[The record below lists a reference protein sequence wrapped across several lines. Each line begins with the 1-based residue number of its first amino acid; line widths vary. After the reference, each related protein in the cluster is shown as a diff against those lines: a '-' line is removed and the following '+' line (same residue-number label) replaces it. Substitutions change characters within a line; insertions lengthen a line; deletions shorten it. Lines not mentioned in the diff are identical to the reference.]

1 MKKNKTGK
9 GILTVLAAVLVMVA
23 VLGTTGGVLAQP
35 ERQDPAQDKF
45 IGFQLVYEEM
55 PPAIDMDDPDWE
67 EKLEEYPPEDRSHW
81 VEYGTFDAQV
91 DGLGTLA
98 FPREILIGRYDEDS
112 GRYLFPGK
120 EGFNC
125 FLVTRTEEDGGEYVS
140 AGSDMADVQIGFTDE
155 EDYVRGTVYFG
166 PPLDDKN
173 WNTEDFDYCWTAY
186 RVYQMADGTVYLDGT
201 GNSYGGVGGFTVSE
215 REAYTTTLNSKTETK
230 AFEAEFTIES
240 VERMT
245 DVAVKWFDGEDR
257 LLKTDVVL
265 PEDIGEGLTLEGP
278 GGAAW
283 ALVEETNRLSAG
295 KRTAYTLGREEA
307 AAHRLVLL
315 DDRGLGRVVY
325 LTMEMEE

>member
-9 GILTVLAAVLVMVA
+9 GILTVLTAILTVAAVL
-23 VLGTTGGVLAQP
+23 GITGGVLAQP

-55 PPAIDMDDPDWE
+55 PSAIDMDDPDWE
-67 EKLEEYPPEDRSHW
+67 EKLEQYPPEDRSHW
-81 VEYGTFDAQV
+81 VEYGSFDAQV

-120 EGFNC
+120 EGLNC
-125 FLVTRTEEDGGEYVS
+125 FLVTRTEEDGAEYVS
-140 AGSDMADVQIGFTDE
+140 AGSDMGNVQIGFTDE

-166 PPLDDKN
+166 PPLDDEN
-173 WNTEDFDYCWTAY
+173 WNTEDFDYCWMAY
-186 RVYQMADGTVYLDGT
+186 RVYQMPDGTVYLDGT

-215 REAYTTTLNSKTETK
+215 REARTTTLNSKTETK

-240 VERMT
+240 VERLT
-245 DVAVKWFDGEDR
+245 DVAVKWFDAEDR
-257 LLKTDVVL
+257 LLKTDVMI
-265 PEDIGEGLTLEGP
+265 PEDIEEGLALEAP

-283 ALVEETNRLSAG
+283 ALVEEMDRLSAI
-295 KRTAYTLGREEA
+295 KRTVYTLDREEA

-315 DDRGLGRVVY
+315 DDRGLGSVVY
-325 LTMEMEE
+325 FTMEMDK